1 MALTFQ
7 FGNVVKN
14 LPRVSYVKALDI
26 WMFGCMGFIFLSL
39 VEVFHNSVFLL
50 TFFKLAVVGFFD
62 KLESRRRR
70 TRRTKDYM
78 LVHSDSEQQWLS
90 RMPSRTMP
98 QEVLGGDC
106 RTTSSIGMR
115 LSNGSITS
123 PRMQCSKPKKVT
135 KIEDEGR
142 IISGEFIDDVS
153 AKLFPAMFLAFNL
166 FYWFYYIGLSVSRP

>member
-26 WMFGCMGFIFLSL
+26 WMSGCMGFIFLSL
-39 VEVFHNSVFLL
+39 VEVFHNSIFLL
-50 TFFKLAVVGFFD
+50 TFLSWPWWAFLINWNREGEEPVEQKTTWFVNFVANLLIQYIFLCYFQ
-62 KLESRRRR
+62 
-70 TRRTKDYM
+70 

-98 QEVLGGDC
+98 QEMLGGDC

-115 LSNGSITS
+115 LSNGSLTS

-142 IISGEFIDDVS
+142 IISGEFIDDV
-153 AKLFPAMFLAFNL
+153 FITN
-166 FYWFYYIGLSVSRP
+166 FYLL